1 MPVLSPRP
9 GTGLQVMLLLVLRLV
24 LFLGCSGA
32 WFCLPRWST
41 AMERQKGARSSL
53 FPVVVGGTDTHVPCQ
68 GNTAGSI
75 KRVADYNY
83 TGRYR
88 SFNGRFSLTFLLAQR
103 LVGKPPIFPVPAAG
117 GYPVPAAAAPP
128 VPPAMALEVPR
139 HPRACSAPRHRSTG
153 GEEGVLGRGP
163 VVSTGDNPPVARGD
177 GQGGWPHCLLTKGRW
192 QHLPQH
198 PTMPKG

>member
-53 FPVVVGGTDTHVPCQ
+53 FPVVVGGTDTHVP
-68 GNTAGSI
+68 
-75 KRVADYNY
+75 
-83 TGRYR
+83 
-88 SFNGRFSLTFLLAQR
+88 FLLAQR

-163 VVSTGDNPPVARGD
+163 VVSGGDNPPVARGD